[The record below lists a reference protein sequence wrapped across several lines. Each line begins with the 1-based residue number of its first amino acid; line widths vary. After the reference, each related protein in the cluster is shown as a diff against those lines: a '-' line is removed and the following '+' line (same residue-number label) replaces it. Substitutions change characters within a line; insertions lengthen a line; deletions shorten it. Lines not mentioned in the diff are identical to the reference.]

1 MAKAPGLYCSYGL
14 SPFQTPLAVKQ
25 LALEVIHYDRITI
38 REVAALLY
46 K

>member
-1 MAKAPGLYCSYGL
+1 MASATLVCMQLWIVSI
-14 SPFQTPLAVKQ
+14 SDSLAVKQ